1 MKRRDF
7 LNRTVA
13 ASLVL
18 PAYVSFMPPISVRPP
33 HLKLSLNAYS
43 FNRALRE
50 GSMSLDDLLDF
61 CAALPFDA
69 VDPTAYYFPGYPQV
83 PEDAFLYDFKRK
95 AFERGL
101 AISGTGVR
109 NDYTLT
115 DTAARKS
122 DLRLVEN
129 WVTAAA
135 KMGAPSL
142 RVFAGKKV
150 NDRAEWKKAWPHLI
164 DGLKA
169 SADFGAKYGVMIN
182 LQNHYEYLKTADE
195 VEAVLQE
202 VNHPWLGLMLDIG
215 SLRERPY
222 EEVRQLAPYARSW
235 QVKEQVY
242 RDGKEEKT
250 DIGRIVKIARDAGYR
265 GYFPLETLGE
275 GDPKAKVRRLLEET
289 QLALQV

>member
-7 LNRTVA
+7 LNSTFA
-13 ASLVL
+13 AGLVL
-18 PAYVSFMPPISVRPP
+18 PAYASFVPPIAARPP

-43 FNRALRE
+43 FNQALRE

-61 CAALPFDA
+61 CAELPFDA
-69 VDPTAYYFPGYPQV
+69 VDPTAYYFPDYPQV
-83 PEDAFLYDFKRK
+83 PDDTFLYDYKRK

-109 NDYTLT
+109 NDYTLA
-115 DTAARKS
+115 DTTTRKA
-122 DLRLVEN
+122 DLKLVKN
-129 WVTAAA
+129 WVIAAA
-135 KMGAPSL
+135 KMGTPSL
-142 RVFAGKKV
+142 RVFAGKKID
-150 NDRAEWKKAWPHLI
+150 DRSTWKKAWPRLI

-169 SADFGAKYGVMIN
+169 SADFGGKYGVMIN

-195 VEAVLQE
+195 VEAVMQE

-215 SLRERPY
+215 SLRDRPY
-222 EEVRQLAPYARSW
+222 AEIRQLAPYARSW

-242 RDGKEEKT
+242 RNGKAEKT
-250 DIGRIVKIARDAGYR
+250 DIGRIVQIARDAGYR

-275 GDPKAKVRRLLEET
+275 GDPKVKVRRLLKEA

>member
-1 MKRRDF
+1 MKRREF
-7 LNRTVA
+7 LTKSA
-13 ASLVL
+13 AAGMLLPSLTKFSPAL
-18 PAYVSFMPPISVRPP
+18 PARPP

-50 GSMSLDDLLDF
+50 GSMSLDDLLNF
-61 CAALPFDA
+61 CAELPFDA
-69 VDPTAYYFPGYPQV
+69 VDPTAYYFSGYPQV

-115 DTAARKS
+115 DAAARRS
-122 DLRLVEN
+122 DLQLVEN
-129 WVTAAA
+129 WVIAAA

-142 RVFAGKKV
+142 RVFAGKKID
-150 NDRAEWKKAWPHLI
+150 DRPAWKRAWPRLI

-195 VEAVLQE
+195 VEAVMQE
-202 VNHPWLGLMLDIG
+202 VNHTWLGLMLDIG
-215 SLRERPY
+215 SLGGDPY
-222 EEVRQLAPYARSW
+222 QEIRQLAPYARSW

-242 RDGKEEKT
+242 RQGKPEKT
-250 DIGRIVKIARDAGYR
+250 DISRIVKIAREAGYR

-275 GDPKAKVRRLLEET
+275 GDPKVKVRNLLKEA
-289 QLALQV
+289 QIALEA

>member
-7 LNRTVA
+7 LNKTA
-13 ASLVL
+13 ASTLLL
-18 PAYVSFMPPISVRPP
+18 PELFRTQPETTANHS

-43 FNRALRE
+43 FNKALRE
-50 GSMSLDDLLDF
+50 GSMSLDELLNF

-69 VDPTAYYFPGYPQV
+69 IDPTAYYFPGYPVV
-83 PEDAFLYDFKRK
+83 PEDQFLYDFKRK

-109 NDYTLT
+109 NDYTQAE
-115 DTAARKS
+115 AAAHKS
-122 DLRLVEN
+122 DMQLVEN
-129 WVTAAA
+129 WIVAAA
-135 KMGAPSL
+135 KIGAPSL
-142 RVFAGKKV
+142 RVFAGKEIT
-150 NDRAEWKKAWPHLI
+150 DRSAWKKAWPRLI

-169 SADFGAKYGVMIN
+169 SADFGGKHGVMVN

-195 VEAVLQE
+195 VEALLQE

-215 SLRERPY
+215 SLRGDPY
-222 EEVRQLAPYARSW
+222 QEIRQLAPYARSW

-242 RDGKEEKT
+242 QNGKAEKT
-250 DIGRIVKIARDAGYR
+250 DVAHIVQIAREAGYR

-275 GDPKAKVRRLLEET
+275 GDPKMKVKNLLEEA
-289 QLALQV
+289 QIALKA